1 MHSTLAYI
9 ALYRMYPSLSEM
21 KIHYQLVA
29 ILLISVG
36 TMATRSKHTTYSD
49 TYKVDVLKSN
59 LHWKARKVTGEHMGT
74 VKLAD
79 GALQFDDRKLTGG
92 QFTFDMNSLV
102 CSDLIDQEYNAKLI
116 GHLKSDDFFSTG
128 KHPTS
133 SFTITK
139 AIPKGTAT
147 YLVTGNMRIK
157 GISNPLTF
165 PVRVK
170 QDGATVE
177 AQGKVTLDRTKYDI
191 KYGSTSFFDAL
202 GDKAIYDDFDIELKL
217 TANK

>member
-1 MHSTLAYI
+1 
-9 ALYRMYPSLSEM
+9 M
-21 KIHYQLVA
+21 KILYQLAA
-29 ILLISVG
+29 ILLITGG
-36 TMATRSKHTTYSD
+36 TMATRSKHTTYAD
-49 TYKVDVLKSN
+49 TYKVDMLKSN

-74 VKLAD
+74 VKLTD
-79 GALQFDDRKLTGG
+79 GALLFDDNKLTGG
-92 QFTFDMNSLV
+92 QFTFDMNSIV
-102 CSDLIDQEYNAKLI
+102 CSDLTDPEYNAKLI

-139 AIPKGTAT
+139 AVPKGAAT

-157 GISNPLTF
+157 GISNALTF